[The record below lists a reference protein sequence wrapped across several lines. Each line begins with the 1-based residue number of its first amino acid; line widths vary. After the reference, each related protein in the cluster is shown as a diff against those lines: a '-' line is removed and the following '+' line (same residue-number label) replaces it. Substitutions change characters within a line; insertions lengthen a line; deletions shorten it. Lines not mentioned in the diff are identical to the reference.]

1 MIKQT
6 LGSSLAC
13 HVIPLHEFLKR
24 VCRLLVMLRDRKIE
38 SPWHKHGIFHC
49 AQYEVIYRRG
59 AENAEN
65 AESSREVVNSD
76 DGFLFLSAALCFL
89 CASAVKGFLHV

>member
-59 AENAEN
+59 AENAE
-65 AESSREVVNSD
+65 SRREVVNSD

>member
-24 VCRLLVMLRDRKIE
+24 VGRLLVMLRDRKIE
-38 SPWHKHGIFHC
+38 SPWRKHGIFHC
-49 AQYEVIYRRG
+49 EQYEVIYRRG
-59 AENAEN
+59 AENAE
-65 AESSREVVNSD
+65 SRREVVNSD